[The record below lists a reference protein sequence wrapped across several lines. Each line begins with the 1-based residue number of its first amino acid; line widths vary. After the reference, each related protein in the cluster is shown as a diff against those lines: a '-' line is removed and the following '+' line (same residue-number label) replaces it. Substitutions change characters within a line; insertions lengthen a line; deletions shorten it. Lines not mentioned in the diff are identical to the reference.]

1 MIPADVFYAGLF
13 KVAAA
18 AAGFLTDSSG
28 RVLLVKPGYRDH
40 WGWPGGHIDEGE
52 SPEAAC
58 GRELAEELGLTRQVG
73 RLLVVQW
80 VPPLDDRP
88 IPLVHF
94 LFDCGTFD
102 DGTGEDGTGEDG
114 TRVVLQEE
122 ELDDYGFFTAEQA
135 ASLMPAYL
143 VARLTAAQRARATG
157 ETVYL
162 PVSVAE

>member
-1 MIPADVFYAGLF
+1 MIPADAFYAGLF

-58 GRELAEELGLTRQVG
+58 GRELAEELGITRPVG

-80 VPPLDDRP
+80 VPPRDDRP

-94 LFDCGTFD
+94 LFDCGMV
-102 DGTGEDGTGEDG
+102 EDGTDVK
-114 TRVVLQEE
+114 VVLQEE
-122 ELDDYGFFTAEQA
+122 ELDDYGFFTAEEA

-143 VARLTAAQRARATG
+143 VARLTAAQRARRTG

-162 PVSVAE
+162 PASVAE

>member
-1 MIPADVFYAGLF
+1 MIPADAFYAGLF

-58 GRELAEELGLTRQVG
+58 GRELAEELGITRPVG

-80 VPPLDDRP
+80 VPPRDDRP

-94 LFDCGTFD
+94 LFDCGTV
-102 DGTGEDGTGEDG
+102 EDGTDVK
-114 TRVVLQEE
+114 VVLQEE
-122 ELDDYGFFTAEQA
+122 ELDDYGFFTAEEA

-143 VARLTAAQRARATG
+143 VARLTAAQRARRTG

-162 PVSVAE
+162 PASVAE

>member
-1 MIPADVFYAGLF
+1 MIPADAFYAGLF

-58 GRELAEELGLTRQVG
+58 GRELAEELGITRPVG

-80 VPPLDDRP
+80 VPPRDDRP

-94 LFDCGTFD
+94 LFDCGTV
-102 DGTGEDGTGEDG
+102 EDGTDVK
-114 TRVVLQEE
+114 VVLQEE
-122 ELDDYGFFTAEQA
+122 ELDDYGFFTAEDA

-143 VARLTAAQRARATG
+143 VARLTAAQRARRTG

-162 PVSVAE
+162 PASVAE

>member
-94 LFDCGTFD
+94 LFDCGTF
-102 DGTGEDGTGEDG
+102 EDGTGEDG
-114 TRVVLQEE
+114 TMVVLQEE

>member
-1 MIPADVFYAGLF
+1 MIPADAFYAGLF

-18 AAGFLTDSSG
+18 AGGFVTDPSG

-52 SPEAAC
+52 TPEEAC
-58 GRELAEELGLTRQVG
+58 GRELAEELGLTRPVG
-73 RLLVVQW
+73 RLLVVHW

-94 LFDCGTFD
+94 LFDCGTF
-102 DGTGEDGTGEDG
+102 EDGMG
-114 TRVVLQEE
+114 VALQEE
-122 ELDDYGFFTAEQA
+122 ELDDYGFFTAEEA
-135 ASLMPAYL
+135 AALMPAYL
-143 VARLTAAQRARATG
+143 VARLEAAQRARATG

-162 PVSVAE
+162 PAAVAE

>member
-1 MIPADVFYAGLF
+1 MIPADAFYAGLF

-94 LFDCGTFD
+94 LFDCGTYD
-102 DGTGEDGTGEDG
+102 EGTGEDGTG
-114 TRVVLQEE
+114 VVLQEE

-135 ASLMPAYL
+135 ATLMPAYL
-143 VARLTAAQRARATG
+143 VARLRAAQRARATG

-162 PVSVAE
+162 PVTAAE

>member
-102 DGTGEDGTGEDG
+102 DGTGEDGT
-114 TRVVLQEE
+114 RVVLQEE

-157 ETVYL
+157 ETAYL

>member
-1 MIPADVFYAGLF
+1 MIPADTFYAGLF

-58 GRELAEELGLTRQVG
+58 GRELAEELGLTRPVG

-94 LFDCGTFD
+94 LFDCGTFE
-102 DGTGEDGTGEDG
+102 DGTGEDGTG
-114 TRVVLQEE
+114 VVLQEE

-135 ASLMPAYL
+135 ASVMPAYL

-162 PVSVAE
+162 PAAVAE

>member
-1 MIPADVFYAGLF
+1 MIPADTFYAGLF

-52 SPEAAC
+52 SPEVAC
-58 GRELAEELGLTRQVG
+58 GRELAEELGLTRPVG

-94 LFDCGTFD
+94 LFDCGTFE
-102 DGTGEDGTGEDG
+102 DGTGEDGTG
-114 TRVVLQEE
+114 VVLQEE

-135 ASLMPAYL
+135 ASVMPAYL

-162 PVSVAE
+162 PAAVAE